1 MGGKYANFKEKP
13 ACLKFEHPWT
23 HVCHKYVCLAQNLK
37 HSDPTKYESDES
49 LSQLIIFISPTQK
62 KKQKKKRIWSV
73 GHPKMWDPIE
83 WMKISDT
90 VVFIY
95 GPPSDVAGEAI
106 LSYMPQKKLLINSS
120 AEKR

>member
-1 MGGKYANFKEKP
+1 MFGSK
-13 ACLKFEHPWT
+13 LKTLRSNEIRIRW
-23 HVCHKYVCLAQNLK
+23 
-37 HSDPTKYESDES
+37 ESFSVDYIYITNE
-49 LSQLIIFISPTQK
+49 
-62 KKQKKKRIWSV
+62 KKRKIWSV

>member
-1 MGGKYANFKEKP
+1 MFGSK
-13 ACLKFEHPWT
+13 LKTLWSNEIRIRW
-23 HVCHKYVCLAQNLK
+23 
-37 HSDPTKYESDES
+37 ESFSVDY
-49 LSQLIIFISPTQK
+49 IYITNPK
-62 KKQKKKRIWSV
+62 KKTKKKKIWSV

>member
-1 MGGKYANFKEKP
+1 MRAKYANFKEKP

-49 LSQLIIFISPTQK
+49 LSQLIIFISPTK
-62 KKQKKKRIWSV
+62 KKEKSDLLGIQRCGTQSS
-73 GHPKMWDPIE
+73 E
-83 WMKISDT
+83 WKFLT
-90 VVFIY
+90 LVFIY

>member
-62 KKQKKKRIWSV
+62 KKKKKKIWSF